1 MTAAATPAN
10 EMPPAASSLPPLL
23 DRLRG
28 QPKLPLI
35 VGGAALVAAAAA
47 FTLWNHGPEYKVLYT
62 NVSDRDGG
70 AIIASLQQ
78 MNVPYKFAEGG
89 GAILIPGDKVPE
101 ARLKLASQGL
111 PKAGGVG
118 FELMDNQKFGTSQF
132 AEQVN
137 YQRALEGELAR
148 SIESIGTVESARVH
162 LAIPKPSLFVREQ
175 KKPSASVVLTLQR
188 GRSIDEGAVSAI
200 AHMISSSVPELD
212 AKSVTVV
219 DQRGNLL
226 SAANSGA
233 RGLDVS
239 QLKYVQEIEQGYI
252 RRIEAI
258 LQPIVGASNVRAQ
271 VAADIDFSIV
281 EHTDEKYGPNGDPS
295 RAAIRSQQSSE
306 STQHGAVPPGGVPGA
321 LSNQPPVNPTAPITN
336 PQQPGQAGAPGA
348 QNAQGARGAQGAGAP
363 NAGGANTA
371 VTTAAASAPGSA
383 RKDVTTNYEL
393 DRSIRHV
400 QQGAGAVKRLS
411 VAVVVNYKDGTEGGK
426 ATQRAL
432 TPVELEQIRN
442 LAKEAMGFS
451 QERGDSLNVVNSAFA
466 DDREPPA
473 PEVPFWRDAQNIEIG
488 KTVGNYLLIA
498 LLALF
503 AWFAVLRPL
512 LRKHLAPPPAP
523 EPVASAPEPASDEP
537 ALDDGPQISA
547 EEALRVREAAR
558 QKADMEY
565 AHQLGDQDPK
575 LVATL
580 IQHWMNTHDQ

>member
-1 MTAAATPAN
+1 MSSAAPAGIAP
-10 EMPPAASSLPPLL
+10 MAPSLPPILE
-23 DRLRG
+23 RLRA
-28 QPKLPLI
+28 QPKLPMI
-35 VGGAALVAAAAA
+35 VGAAALVAAAAA
-47 FTLWNHGPEYKVLYT
+47 FTLWNRGPDYKVLYT

-89 GAILIPGDKVPE
+89 GAILVAGDKVPE
-101 ARLKLASQGL
+101 VRLRLASQGL

-162 LAIPKPSLFVREQ
+162 LALPKPSLFVREQ

-188 GRSIDEGAVSAI
+188 GRSIDEGQVSAI
-200 AHMISSSVPELD
+200 VHMISSSVPELD
-212 AKSVTVV
+212 PKSVTVV

-258 LQPIVGASNVRAQ
+258 LQPIVGANNVRAQ
-271 VAADIDFSIV
+271 VAADVDFSVV
-281 EHTDEKYGPNGDPS
+281 EHTDEKYQPNQNPS
-295 RAAIRSQQSSE
+295 SAAIRSQQSSE
-306 STQHGAVPPGGVPGA
+306 SSQHGGTPPGGVPGA
-321 LSNQPPVNPTAPITN
+321 LSNQPPVNPIAPITN
-336 PQQPGQAGAPGA
+336 PKPANPANPGA
-348 QNAQGARGAQGAGAP
+348 ANAA
-363 NAGGANTA
+363 
-371 VTTAAASAPGSA
+371 TAAASVTTSAPTSPGSA

-400 QQGAGAVKRLS
+400 QQGAGAVKHLS
-411 VAVVVNYKDGTEGGK
+411 VAVVVNYKDAADGGK
-426 ATQRAL
+426 TAPRAL
-432 TPVELEQIRN
+432 TPVEIDQIRN
-442 LAKEAMGFS
+442 LAKEAVGFS
-451 QERGDSLNVVNSAFA
+451 QDRGDSLNVVNSPFA
-466 DDREPPA
+466 DDREPAA
-473 PEVPFWRDAQNIEIG
+473 PEVPYWRDRENIELAKGIG
-488 KTVGNYLLIA
+488 QYLLLA
-498 LLALF
+498 ALALF
-503 AWFAVLRPL
+503 VWFAVLRPV
-512 LRKHLAPPPAP
+512 LRKHLAPPQLLPAP
-523 EPVASAPEPASDEP
+523 VIAPEEP
-537 ALDDGPQISA
+537 AMLPAVKEEAQISP

-558 QKADMEY
+558 QKADMDY
-565 AHQLGDQDPK
+565 AYQIADQDPK

-580 IQHWMNTHDQ
+580 IQHWMNANDQ

>member
-10 EMPPAASSLPPLL
+10 AAPAAASSLPPFLE
-23 DRLRG
+23 RLRA
-28 QPKLPLI
+28 QPKLPMI

-101 ARLKLASQGL
+101 ARLKLAAQGL

-148 SIESIGTVESARVH
+148 SIESIASVESARVH

-188 GRSIDEGAVSAI
+188 GRSIDEGTVSAI

-239 QLKYVQEIEQGYI
+239 QLKYTQEIEQGYI

-258 LQPIVGASNVRAQ
+258 LQPIVGANNVRAQ
-271 VAADIDFSIV
+271 VAADIDFSTV
-281 EHTDEKYGPNGDPS
+281 EHTDEKYSPNADPT
-295 RAAIRSQQSSE
+295 RASIRSQQSSE
-306 STQHGAVPPGGVPGA
+306 SNQRGAVPPGGVPGA

-336 PQQPGQAGAPGA
+336 PTPPGQPGAQGA
-348 QNAQGARGAQGAGAP
+348 QNAQGARGAQGAAAA
-363 NAGGANTA
+363 NAANAAST
-371 VTTAAASAPGSA
+371 TSTAAAAGPGSS

-400 QQGAGAVKRLS
+400 QQSAGGVRRLS
-411 VAVVVNYKDGTEGGK
+411 VAVVVNYKDAVEGGK
-426 ATQRAL
+426 TTPRAL
-432 TPVELEQIRN
+432 TPVEIDQIRN

-473 PEVPFWRDAQNIEIG
+473 PEVPVWRDPQNIELA
-488 KTVGNYLLIA
+488 KTVGGYLLVA

-503 AWFAVLRPL
+503 AWFAVLRPI

-523 EPVASAPEPASDEP
+523 EPVVATQETNGDEP
-537 ALDDGPQISA
+537 KLDDTPQISP

-558 QKADMEY
+558 QKADMDY
-565 AHQLGDQDPK
+565 AHQLAEQDPK

-580 IQHWMNTHDQ
+580 IKHWMNSNDQ